1 MGFFDLFSNL
11 SESKER
17 HPMSSMQTHY
27 YKTNYASLKAA
38 LIKLSENQ
46 DWKVE
51 SENDTYG
58 ELFIRGKKFHMIATI
73 IQTYPSETAIDL
85 KVQTYYFL
93 GLNRPKKIIQ
103 TTFKQLDQA
112 LPFKGVGLKP

>member
-1 MGFFDLFSNL
+1 MGLFDIFSNL

-17 HPMSSMQTHY
+17 HPVSSMQTHY
-27 YKTNYASLKAA
+27 YKSNYKGVKEALLNVLKESNWSL
-38 LIKLSENQ
+38 
-46 DWKVE
+46 E

-58 ELFIRGKKFHMIATI
+58 EMFIRGKKFHMIATI

-93 GLNRPKKIIQ
+93 GLNRPKKMVQ
-103 TTFKQLDQA
+103 NTFEKLNA
-112 LPFKGVGLKP
+112 KLPLKGLGLKP